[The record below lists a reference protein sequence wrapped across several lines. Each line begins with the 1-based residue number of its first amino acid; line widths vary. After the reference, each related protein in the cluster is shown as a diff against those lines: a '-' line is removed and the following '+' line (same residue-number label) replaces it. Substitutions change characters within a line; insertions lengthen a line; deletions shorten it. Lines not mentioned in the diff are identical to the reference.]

1 MRDNGFADLEGI
13 SINDLIP
20 SNDELFK
27 VINNFSKN
35 GFGAWIVGG
44 AVRDCLLGQI
54 PSEFDLCTTATP
66 EQVKSIFDETI
77 PTGEKYG
84 TITVKSGESLFE
96 VTTLRTEM
104 DYGDGRR
111 PEIVNW
117 GSSLSVDLSRRDFT
131 INSMA
136 YDLERE
142 LLFDPYSGVS
152 DLKMGVL
159 KAVGDAHER
168 LAEDGLRIMRAYRF
182 MDRGN
187 SGIWEPDYA
196 LSTALIDNRS
206 MLSLVS
212 VERIWM
218 EFSRIILGE
227 NATHILKRM
236 NQDGILF
243 SILQEPIGGE
253 LISKLTEVS
262 CDLES
267 RLALL
272 FSNTKSTK
280 LEEILNRLKISNY
293 TTKRTIL
300 LHSIIGKSPDL
311 GDVRLYRK
319 VIGRDVNSH
328 LELHRALGYS
338 YENIEKSIQHPIDI
352 KPIVDGNWIMKR
364 TGLQPGVKLGKL
376 KDWLYRI
383 QIERGHSSIDEVE
396 SILCTLPWD
405 VGVESEWPGL
415 TWP

>member
-13 SINDLIP
+13 SFPDLIP
-20 SNDELFK
+20 SNDELVK
-27 VINNFSKN
+27 VFDNFSKN

-44 AVRDCLLGQI
+44 AVRDCLLNDV
-54 PSEFDLCTTATP
+54 PDEFDLCTTATP
-66 EQVKSIFDETI
+66 EEVKSIFDETI

-84 TITVKSGESLFE
+84 TITVKSGDSFFE

-117 GSSLSVDLSRRDFT
+117 GSSLAIDLSRRDFT

-142 LLFDPYSGVS
+142 LLFDPYNGVA

-182 MDRGN
+182 MDRN
-187 SGIWEPDYA
+187 KSGIWEPDYA

-212 VERIWM
+212 VERIWA

-227 NATHILKRM
+227 NAAHVIKRM

-243 SILQEPIGGE
+243 TILHEQITDD
-253 LISKLTEVS
+253 LISKLSELS
-262 CDLES
+262 FDLES

-272 FSNTKSTK
+272 FSKTKSTK
-280 LEEILNRLKISNY
+280 VKEILKRLKISNF

-300 LHSIIGKSPDL
+300 LHSIIGKAPEL
-311 GDVRLYRK
+311 GDIRLYRK
-319 VIGRDVNSH
+319 IIGGDVEAH
-328 LELHRALGYS
+328 LELHRALGFS
-338 YENIEKSIQHPIDI
+338 HGNIEKSIQHPIDI
-352 KPIVDGNWIMKR
+352 QPIVDGNWIMQR
-364 TGLQPGVKLGKL
+364 TGLRPGVKLGKL

-383 QIERGHSSIDEVE
+383 QIERGYTSFDEVE

-405 VGVESEWPGL
+405 VGDESKWPGL
-415 TWP
+415 VWP